1 MYVRILSVCDWL
13 YINPPC
19 SVWPILETLNVI
31 WLISRFFYKVVEICI
46 CILVDKWS
54 WYKAIILSIR
64 TLILQ
69 LFVWRY
75 ATYALTWRVFTE
87 TRRVFLIL
95 YRVVNYKINTST
107 YVAMLMTV
115 WLFHLCCFLVVSI
128 VRFTQST
135 YRVNED
141 EGAVQFVLVLSHPA
155 STNITVTVSSIDKS
169 AKGKLI
175 HS

>member
-1 MYVRILSVCDWL
+1 MV
-13 YINPPC
+13 
-19 SVWPILETLNVI
+19 
-31 WLISRFFYKVVEICI
+31 
-46 CILVDKWS
+46 
-54 WYKAIILSIR
+54 A
-64 TLILQ
+64 
-69 LFVWRY
+69 
-75 ATYALTWRVFTE
+75 
-87 TRRVFLIL
+87 LIL

-128 VRFTQST
+128 MRFTQST